1 MNPINKYFLVIIIL
15 ISLKGNSQPFID
27 IANFNYQNFS
37 ATTKNNSSLKRTTE
51 IYSFNLFLPKEFKN
65 GNAFLFRINGE
76 SIQSSINSLNET
88 SKVSSLSMAFGYQ
101 WYSDNKKW
109 KSIIIGIP
117 KLASDF
123 KESIDGNDWQYGALF
138 IENYKLNS
146 KIQLKAGLYF
156 NKEAFGN
163 FFVPLIGLDWKAS
176 DRLYCY
182 GILPTNYKI
191 EYAIVK
197 KKVYSGINFKAY
209 TRSFQLSKE
218 QNNDYIRF
226 DELVLKG
233 FVEVLNLWV
242 TSYLQFLSVAVCHG
256 TRREHLSIVL

>member
-1 MNPINKYFLVIIIL
+1 M
-15 ISLKGNSQPFID
+15 
-27 IANFNYQNFS
+27 
-37 ATTKNNSSLKRTTE
+37 
-51 IYSFNLFLPKEFKN
+51 
-65 GNAFLFRINGE
+65 
-76 SIQSSINSLNET
+76 
-88 SKVSSLSMAFGYQ
+88 
-101 WYSDNKKW
+101 
-109 KSIIIGIP
+109 
-117 KLASDF
+117 
-123 KESIDGNDWQYGALF
+123 
-138 IENYKLNS
+138 
-146 KIQLKAGLYF
+146 YF

-233 FVEVLNLWV
+233 FVEYYFYKN
-242 TSYLQFLSVAVCHG
+242 
-256 TRREHLSIVL
+256 IVLYFEIGWSLGKNPLQYKSNSNELTDSKDLYNSKVN